1 MATTLATLRE
11 IRRTQRA
18 DGPAAMLAIG
28 TANPTNCVLQEEFP
42 DYYFR
47 VTNKEHLTDLKETFK
62 KLCKQACLVVVIT
75 LFFFLPN
82 YRSFF
87 FAKFDS
93 LELSKRSST

>member
-11 IRRTQRA
+11 IRRAQRA

-62 KLCKQACLVVVIT
+62 KLCKQACQYVLVIT

-87 FAKFDS
+87 CKV
-93 LELSKRSST
+93 

>member
-11 IRRTQRA
+11 IRRAQRA

-87 FAKFDS
+87 LQS
-93 LELSKRSST
+93 LIL

>member
-1 MATTLATLRE
+1 MIPLHTATILPKLELETMATTLATLRE

-62 KLCKQACLVVVIT
+62 KLCK
-75 LFFFLPN
+75 
-82 YRSFF
+82 
-87 FAKFDS
+87 
-93 LELSKRSST
+93 

>member
-1 MATTLATLRE
+1 MIPALATTILPKLELETMATTLATLRE

-62 KLCKQACLVVVIT
+62 KLCK
-75 LFFFLPN
+75 
-82 YRSFF
+82 
-87 FAKFDS
+87 
-93 LELSKRSST
+93 